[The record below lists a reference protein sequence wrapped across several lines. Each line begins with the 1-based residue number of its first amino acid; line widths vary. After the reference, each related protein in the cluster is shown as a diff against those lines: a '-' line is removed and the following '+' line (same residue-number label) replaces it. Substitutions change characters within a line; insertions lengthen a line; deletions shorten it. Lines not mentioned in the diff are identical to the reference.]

1 MNTILS
7 RFTKQS
13 HELKQPV
20 EEDDTYLNLAEM
32 TTTIKIFLEKNG
44 FTYKTIH
51 SCNDIQILYQ
61 LIKNDD
67 RNRVSKLS
75 TNVKYI
81 AGLYFEL
88 IHDVKAMM
96 EQYLEGVDL
105 GCSECMNLLGRYYY
119 RNKDYTQMMA
129 FWEMA
134 INKKNIEAI
143 FNLSKYFEDEKQYD
157 KMIHA
162 LKMAIEMG
170 SEKAVLSLALYYQKN
185 KEFEKMIEIYRQGVH
200 NGYTSCMIELGNYYM
215 SLGDK
220 ENTIKYYSAG
230 AKTNPEAMYLLGI
243 FYESRKEYSKMI
255 EYYNLAIHQ
264 NHTGSMIRLGD
275 YYKRIK
281 NYDLMIYIYKM
292 AAQTNPEVMNKLGL
306 HYQKKKQISEM
317 MRYYESAIKLGC
329 VNAMNNLA
337 IYYESIGQYE
347 KMKILLEKAI
357 EKKSS
362 VAMYNMGLYYEKI
375 KDYDKMAE
383 YFMMSYR
390 NGRVFDYSEIKLM
403 KKSILHVSK
412 PKLMDDLKKMISD
425 KKKQFKEMFTFNRS
439 KEKSSK
445 RTLDLKKDM
454 VKQKSQYKLSKENK
468 KPQNLIEIPNDEKPM
483 KSLFTD
489 VELYKIIGNIDQNT
503 KDTAVTT
510 SQSHKDWIMDL
521 DPIPSPVLSSHVP
534 QSHVPQSHVPSHPV
548 LSTPVLSPIPFS
560 VNNYVGKDV
569 MTTKDVPDSRMGSGS
584 PELNMYRMFV
594 GLHK

>member
-1 MNTILS
+1 MNTIIS

-13 HELKQPV
+13 HQPTHPV
-20 EEDDTYLNLAEM
+20 DTDDTYLNIAEM
-32 TTTIKIFLEKNG
+32 TTLIKTFLERNS

-61 LIKNDD
+61 LIKNED

-75 TNVKYI
+75 VNVKHI

-88 IHDVKAMM
+88 SHDIKAMM

-105 GCSECMNLLGRYYY
+105 GCSDCMNLLGRYYY
-119 RNKDYTQMMA
+119 RNKDYVQMMA

-143 FNLSKYFEDEKQYD
+143 FNLSKFFEDEKQYD
-157 KMIHA
+157 KMVHA

-170 SEKAVLSLALYYQKN
+170 SEKAIVSLAVYYQKN

-200 NGYTSCMIELGNYYM
+200 NGYTTCMIELGNYYM

-220 ENTIKYYSAG
+220 ENTIKYYSAA
-230 AKTNPEAMYLLGI
+230 AKTNPEAMYLLGT
-243 FYESRKEYSKMI
+243 FYETKKEYPKMI

-264 NHTGSMIRLGD
+264 NHTGAMIRLGD

-306 HYQKKKQISEM
+306 HYQKKKQIPEM
-317 MRYYESAIKLGC
+317 IRYYESAIKLGC

-347 KMKILLEKAI
+347 KMKMLLDKAI

-362 VAMYNMGLYYEKI
+362 VAMYNMGLYYEKM

-383 YFMMSYR
+383 YFMMSYQ

-412 PKLMDDLKKMISD
+412 PKLIGDLKKMVSE
-425 KKKQFKEMFTFNRS
+425 KKKQFKEMFSFKRS
-439 KEKSSK
+439 KDDKNSRLPGPSK
-445 RTLDLKKDM
+445 LSKE
-454 VKQKSQYKLSKENK
+454 KSQYKLSKDKSHNANGEK
-468 KPQNLIEIPNDEKPM
+468 KPQNLIEIPNDEKPI
-483 KSLFTD
+483 KTLFND
-489 VELYKIIGNIDQNT
+489 VELYKIIGTIDQKSPSSTN
-503 KDTAVTT
+503 
-510 SQSHKDWIMDL
+510 DWMMEL
-521 DPIPSPVLSSHVP
+521 EPSKSKLQPSETQIHSPLPYS
-534 QSHVPQSHVPSHPV
+534 VPSTINKHIEPYPEDV
-548 LSTPVLSPIPFS
+548 LVTSY
-560 VNNYVGKDV
+560 N
-569 MTTKDVPDSRMGSGS
+569 PDSRMGSGTT
-584 PELNMYRMFV
+584 ELNMYRMFV

>member
-1 MNTILS
+1 MNTIIS

-13 HELKQPV
+13 HQPTDPV
-20 EEDDTYLNLAEM
+20 DTDDTYLNLAEM
-32 TTTIKIFLEKNG
+32 TTLIKTFLERNG

-61 LIKNDD
+61 LIKNED

-75 TNVKYI
+75 ANVKYI

-88 IHDVKAMM
+88 IHDIKAMM

-105 GCSECMNLLGRYYY
+105 GCPECMNLLGRYYY
-119 RNKDYTQMMA
+119 RNKDYAQMMA

-143 FNLSKYFEDEKQYD
+143 FNLSKFFEDEKQYD

-162 LKMAIEMG
+162 LKKAIEMG
-170 SEKAVLSLALYYQKN
+170 SEKAILSLAVYYQKN

-200 NGYTSCMIELGNYYM
+200 SGYTTCMIELGNYYM
-215 SLGDK
+215 SVGDK
-220 ENTIKYYSAG
+220 ENTIKYYSAA
-230 AKTNPEAMYLLGI
+230 AKTNPEAMYLLGT
-243 FYESRKEYSKMI
+243 FYETKKEYAKMI

-281 NYDLMIYIYKM
+281 NYELMIYIYKM

-306 HYQKKKQISEM
+306 HYQKKKQVAEM
-317 MRYYESAIKLGC
+317 MKYYESAIKLGC

-337 IYYESIGQYE
+337 IYYESVGEYE
-347 KMKILLEKAI
+347 KMKTLLEKAI

-362 VAMYNMGLYYEKI
+362 VAMYNMGLYYEKM

-383 YFMMSYR
+383 YFMMSYQ

-412 PKLMDDLKKMISD
+412 PKLIGDLKKMISE
-425 KKKQFKEMFTFNRS
+425 KKKQFKEMFSFKRS
-439 KEKSSK
+439 KDDKKSPQLPGPNKLSK
-445 RTLDLKKDM
+445 E
-454 VKQKSQYKLSKENK
+454 KSQYKLSKDASEK
-468 KPQNLIEIPNDEKPM
+468 KTPNLIEIPNDEKPI

-489 VELYKIIGNIDQNT
+489 VELYKIIGTIDQ
-503 KDTAVTT
+503 KTT
-510 SQSHKDWIMDL
+510 PSTTNDWMMEL
-521 DPIPSPVLSSHVP
+521 EPSKPTVSS
-534 QSHVPQSHVPSHPV
+534 VPSRQECRV
-548 LSTPVLSPIPFS
+548 E
-560 VNNYVGKDV
+560 DV
-569 MTTKDVPDSRMGSGS
+569 MTTKELPESRYIPDSRMGSGS